1 MHNIQAMDIR
11 FMALIYFFERRD
23 CMNISGLYAIAGSYK
38 GDIPVEY
45 MVESAIRGGA
55 NIIQLR
61 EKNINAKQ
69 YIERAKW
76 VKAVTDRYGVPLV
89 IDDRADIALAS
100 RATGVHLGQN
110 DLPIEWARHILGPSA
125 VIGISVQTPQQAI
138 EAQRQGAD
146 YIGAGP
152 VFPTISKDDAEQ
164 PIGLAGLYDICHAVT
179 IPVIAIGGIYAYNAA
194 EVMDAGAAGIAV
206 ISAIFNARD
215 ITAATAELIQAM
227 GRNT

>member
-1 MHNIQAMDIR
+1 
-11 FMALIYFFERRD
+11 
-23 CMNISGLYAIAGSYK
+23 MNISGLYAIAGSYK
-38 GDIPVEY
+38 DDMSVEY
-45 MVESAIRGGA
+45 MAESAIRGGA

-61 EKNINAKQ
+61 EKNISAKQ
-69 YIERAKW
+69 YIERAER
-76 VKAVTDRYGVPLV
+76 VKAVTDRHGVPLI

-100 RATGVHLGQN
+100 GATGVHLGQK
-110 DLPIEWARHILGPSA
+110 DLPIAWARRILGASA
-125 VIGISVQTPQQAI
+125 IIGISVQTPQQAI

-164 PIGLAGLYDICHAVT
+164 PIGIAVLHDICHAVT

-215 ITAATAELIQAM
+215 IASATAELIQAM
-227 GRNT
+227 RRNA